1 MNDNYTK
8 KMLTITA
15 ICAVFVAL
23 TWGGMFSFISY
34 QIIKSWYVGE
44 KENDDIRKKHL
55 QQHAD
60 EQVQYGRIIE
70 MQEEMIDILKQQEE
84 SK

>member
-1 MNDNYTK
+1 
-8 KMLTITA
+8 MLTITA
-15 ICAVFVAL
+15 ICVVFAAL
-23 TWGGMFSFISY
+23 TGSGMFCFISY

-60 EQVQYGRIIE
+60 EQAQYEKNHRTARRN
-70 MQEEMIDILKQQEE
+70 D
-84 SK
+84 